1 VPRDGGGA
9 FSICFASIYLF
20 QKSFPS
26 PVPGVPKGMLR
37 EGREGVNKTAHRI
50 DGRFCIQL

>member
-1 VPRDGGGA
+1 MPRDGGGA

-37 EGREGVNKTAHRI
+37 EGREGVNKTAH
-50 DGRFCIQL
+50 